1 MSAVGAAAPG
11 HPAWRSGEHHGHSAV
26 HRLVTVFG
34 ILFLV
39 LTGLAVLGAV
49 VGAPAKPKSVCPT
62 HKECVNPP
70 QPTPLP
76 SGPGLSGRLAT
87 GKVFV
92 SPTLGYRIEFPSYVG
107 VQSHTPLNVELAP
120 TSGSSFIVMLKG
132 APADQVTPAQ
142 AVASTVSDLRGSI
155 PNLQA
160 DTNASTQILSPALG
174 GHAGVGGFYQGN
186 LDSPSGPG
194 SPVDIAVLAATDSHQ
209 TIAAAVISTDRSKT
223 DNFFAFVDQ
232 NLLDTL
238 RFKGDIPK

>member
-11 HPAWRSGEHHGHSAV
+11 QPAWRSGEHHGRSAV
-26 HRLVTVFG
+26 RRLVTVFA
-34 ILFLV
+34 ILFLL

-62 HKECVNPP
+62 HKECVSPP
-70 QPTPLP
+70 RPVPLP
-76 SGPGLSGRLAT
+76 SGPGLSGGLAT

-92 SPTLGYRIEFPSYVG
+92 SPTLGYRIEFPSYIG

-120 TSGSSFIVMLKG
+120 TSGSFIVLLKG

-142 AVASTVSDLRGSI
+142 ALASTVSDLRGTI

-160 DTNASTQILSPALG
+160 DTSASTEILAPALG
-174 GHAGVGGFYQGN
+174 GHPGVGGFYEGD
-186 LDSPSGPG
+186 LDSPSGPV
-194 SPVDIAVLAATDSHQ
+194 SPVDVAVLASTDSHQ
-209 TIAAAVISTDRSKT
+209 TIAAAVISTNRSKT
-223 DNFFAFVDQ
+223 DSFFAFVDQ

-238 RFKGDIPK
+238 RFKGDIPR

>member
-11 HPAWRSGEHHGHSAV
+11 QPAWRSGEHHGHSAV

-34 ILFLV
+34 ILFLI

-49 VGAPAKPKSVCPT
+49 IGAPAKPKSVCPT
-62 HKECVNPP
+62 HKECANPP
-70 QPTPLP
+70 SPVPLP
-76 SGPGLSGRLAT
+76 SGPGLGRLAT

-120 TSGSSFIVMLKG
+120 TSGTSFIVPLKG

-142 AVASTVSDLRGSI
+142 AVAAMVSDLRGSI

-160 DTNASTQILSPALG
+160 DTNASTQILAPALG
-174 GHAGVGGFYQGN
+174 GHAGAGGFYQGN

-194 SPVDIAVLAATDSHQ
+194 SPVDVAVLASTDSHQ
-209 TIAAAVISTDRSKT
+209 TIVAAVISTDRSKT
-223 DNFFAFVDQ
+223 ANFFAFVDQ
-232 NLLDTL
+232 NILDTL

>member
-1 MSAVGAAAPG
+1 MSAVGAAAAG

-34 ILFLV
+34 ILFLI
-39 LTGLAVLGAV
+39 LTGLAVLGAL

-62 HKECVNPP
+62 HKECANPP
-70 QPTPLP
+70 QPVPLP
-76 SGPGLSGRLAT
+76 SGPGLSGGLAT

-107 VQSHTPLNVELAP
+107 VQSRTPTNVELAP
-120 TSGSSFIVMLKG
+120 TNGSSFIVQLKG
-132 APADQVTPAQ
+132 APANQVTPAQ
-142 AVASTVSDLRGSI
+142 ALASMVSDLRGSI

-174 GHAGVGGFYQGN
+174 GHPGVGGFYQGN

-194 SPVDIAVLAATDSHQ
+194 SPVDVAVLAATDSHQ
-209 TIAAAVISTDRSKT
+209 TLAAAVISTNRSKT
-223 DNFFAFVDQ
+223 DSFFAFVDQ